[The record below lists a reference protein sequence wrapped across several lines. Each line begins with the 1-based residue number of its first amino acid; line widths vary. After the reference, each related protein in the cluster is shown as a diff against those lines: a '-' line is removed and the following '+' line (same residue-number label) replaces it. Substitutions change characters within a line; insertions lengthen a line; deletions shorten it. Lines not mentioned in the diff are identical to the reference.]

1 MLEATLHYKLNI
13 STFIRHLGGNYTGEY
28 RDSKKIIKTLE
39 DSNCDE
45 EIVSDLQRLLDSGCP
60 NNMNA
65 SSSHENFMDFFRYGN
80 HSSIDKDVEKTKKA
94 MNKEDR
100 NQYLIPLPSWL
111 TRFIYN
117 LHVTPQGLL
126 VKKIKK

>member
-1 MLEATLHYKLNI
+1 
-13 STFIRHLGGNYTGEY
+13 
-28 RDSKKIIKTLE
+28 
-39 DSNCDE
+39 
-45 EIVSDLQRLLDSGCP
+45 
-60 NNMNA
+60 MNA
-65 SSSHENFMDFFRYGN
+65 SSTHKNVMDLFRYGN

-126 VKKIKK
+126 VKKGKNSRLVWNGSIIPH